1 VSSRKQVSSL
11 ETQRKQIQEAY
22 PDIKVV
28 VDVGSGF
35 NFKRKGFVSLL
46 EQALS
51 GVAIDVVVSNR
62 DRLSRIG
69 FEFIE
74 FIFERSGGSVTALN
88 QAGDT
93 SRFSTDL
100 LVGFIT
106 SFCNAYYGRRSAR
119 NKRGKQENQNL
130 SK

>member
-62 DRLSRIG
+62 DRLSRVG
-69 FEFIE
+69 FEFVE
-74 FIFERSGGSVTALN
+74 TIFERSGGSVTALN

-93 SRFSTDL
+93 SRFST
-100 LVGFIT
+100 VGFIT